1 MKMNFFL
8 GRLVGVLT
16 FGVVSLAFAQDPKA
30 SYRDWQIYHGDYGGS
45 HYSELDQINRSN
57 VSKLEV
63 AWIWHAE
70 EFGSTIEC
78 NPIVIAG
85 RIFLTTPRLHC
96 VALDAKTGQT
106 LWRFNPWLEGG
117 RGGGISRGVSYW
129 TDGKEDERIFFSG
142 GNYLYALNAKTGKP
156 ISEFG
161 ENGRISHRDGFDT
174 DVFFMSVGNNTP
186 GIVWK
191 DLLILGSTTGEGP
204 QPCAPGHIRAFDVR
218 TGERKWIFHTIPHP
232 GELGYETWGPESWK
246 EVGSA
251 NVWAGF
257 TLDAERGIVYAGTGS
272 PAYDSWGGNR
282 PGDGLFGNCTIAL
295 NADTGERIWHF
306 QAVHHDLWDYDLPTP
321 PVLAKLERDGK
332 MIDAVVQP
340 TKMGHLFVLD
350 RVTGEPL
357 FPVEEVPVPQSQMP
371 GEVSSS
377 TQPFPPKAFRLAMTQ
392 MDETTV
398 TDLNPKAT
406 AKVLEDLKTMVTG
419 SVFIPP
425 GFTHSVTLPQFNG
438 GCEWGG
444 AAFDPESNTVIV
456 NISNEAE
463 YTGMVPSTPKE
474 SMSLNRLGQHVYRAV
489 CSFCH
494 GLGSPVNPAS
504 PSLKDVAGRLS
515 REQVTALMQTG
526 RGQMPSF
533 ASFSELERRAVIA
546 FLFDEGQDEEI
557 ATKDLT
563 LSYAEQVPVVMIGHI
578 DWRDPEGFPVNKRP
592 WGTLNAVDLDTGEV
606 SWKVPLGTYP
616 KLEARGESPTGT
628 FNVGGPV
635 VTKGGLVF
643 IGAAMDERFHAF
655 DKETGEL
662 LWEYQMESGGYATP
676 ATYEIDG
683 RQYVIIAAGGGGK
696 PGTKKGDAYYCF
708 ALPE

>member
-1 MKMNFFL
+1 MKMSFQNCALF
-8 GRLVGVLT
+8 
-16 FGVVSLAFAQDPKA
+16 LAFALGSSVFAADPKA

-57 VSKLEV
+57 ISQLEV
-63 AWIWHAE
+63 AWIWRADE
-70 EFGSTIEC
+70 IGSTIEC
-78 NPIVIAG
+78 NPIIIDG
-85 RIFLTTPRLHC
+85 TIFITTPRLHC
-96 VALDAKTGQT
+96 VALDGKTGRK
-106 LWRFNPWLEGG
+106 LWRFNPWEQGG

-129 TDGKEDERIFFSG
+129 TDGEGDQRIFFSA
-142 GNYLYALNAKTGKP
+142 GNYLYALNANTGKP
-156 ISEFG
+156 IPTFG
-161 ENGRISHRDGFDT
+161 ADGRISHRDGFDT

-204 QPCAPGHIRAFDVR
+204 QPCAPGHVRAFDVR

-232 GELGYETWGPESWK
+232 GEFGYETWGPESWK
-246 EVGSA
+246 SIGSA

-257 TLDAERGIVYAGTGS
+257 TLDAARGILFAGTGS

-295 NADTGERIWHF
+295 NAETGERLWHF
-306 QAVHHDLWDYDLPTP
+306 QAVHHDLWDFDLPTP
-321 PVLAKLERDGK
+321 PVLARLERDGK
-332 MIDAVVQP
+332 LIDAVVQP

-350 RVTGEPL
+350 RLTGEPL

-371 GEVSSS
+371 GEHSSP
-377 TQPFPPKAFRLAMTQ
+377 TQPFPPEAFRLAMTR
-392 MDETTV
+392 MDENNV
-398 TDLNPKAT
+398 TDLNAAAT

-419 SVFIPP
+419 DMFIPP
-425 GFTHSVTLPQFNG
+425 GFTNSTVLPQFNG

-456 NISNEAE
+456 NVSNEAE
-463 YTGMVPSTPKE
+463 YTGMTLSKPKE
-474 SMSLNRLGQHVYRAV
+474 SMSLNRLGRHVYRAV

-494 GLGSPVNPAS
+494 GMGSPVNPAS
-504 PSLKDVAGRLS
+504 PSLKDVASRLS
-515 REQVTALMQTG
+515 KEQISALMQTG

-546 FLFDEGQDEEI
+546 FLFDEENDEEI
-557 ATKDLT
+557 ATKELT
-563 LSYAEQVPVVMIGHI
+563 LSYADEVPVVMTGHI

-592 WGTLNAVDLDTGEV
+592 WGTLNAVNLDTGERL
-606 SWKVPLGTYP
+606 WQVPLGTYP

-628 FNVGGPV
+628 FNLGGPV

-655 DKETGEL
+655 DKKTGEL
-662 LWEYQMESGGYATP
+662 LWEYQMETGGYATP
-676 ATYEIDG
+676 STYEIDG

-696 PGTKKGDAYYCF
+696 AGTKKGDAFYCF